1 MPEKPN
7 EFIDFFQKI
16 FANTNNCSI
25 FATPNEKMKSN
36 QATIE
41 EVDAFLKEFKERAKL
56 FGIVYVD
63 SKPNNIDTLTALD
76 ITQNDRK
83 NYVLSLDT
91 EDYCQGPDKN
101 DYPGQNDVWVFGK
114 QIKGQEVYIKI
125 FINAILNQPNVC
137 ISFHIAKYKL
147 IYPLKIEEDKQ

>member
-1 MPEKPN
+1 
-7 EFIDFFQKI
+7 
-16 FANTNNCSI
+16 
-25 FATPNEKMKSN
+25 MKNS
-36 QATIE
+36 QATKE
-41 EVDAFLKEFKERAKL
+41 EVNAFLKEFKERAQL

-76 ITQNDRK
+76 ITLNDRRK
-83 NYVLSLDT
+83 YVLSLNM

-101 DYPGQNDVWVFGK
+101 DYPGQKDVWVFGK

-125 FINAILNQPNVC
+125 FINAKPNQPNVC

-147 IYPLKIEEDKQ
+147 TYPLKTQEDKQ

>member
-1 MPEKPN
+1 
-7 EFIDFFQKI
+7 
-16 FANTNNCSI
+16 
-25 FATPNEKMKSN
+25 MKNS
-36 QATIE
+36 QSTKE

-83 NYVLSLDT
+83 NYVLSLDA
-91 EDYCQGPDKN
+91 EDYSQGPDKN

-125 FINAILNQPNVC
+125 FINAIPTDPMCAFPSIFQNIDLP
-137 ISFHIAKYKL
+137 IH
-147 IYPLKIEEDKQ
+147 

>member
-1 MPEKPN
+1 
-7 EFIDFFQKI
+7 
-16 FANTNNCSI
+16 
-25 FATPNEKMKSN
+25 MKNS
-36 QATIE
+36 QATKE
-41 EVDAFLKEFKERAKL
+41 EVNSFLKEFKERAQL

-137 ISFHIAKYKL
+137 ISFHISKYKL
-147 IYPLKIEEDKQ
+147 TYPLKTKEDKQ

>member
-1 MPEKPN
+1 
-7 EFIDFFQKI
+7 
-16 FANTNNCSI
+16 
-25 FATPNEKMKSN
+25 MKNS
-36 QATIE
+36 QATKE
-41 EVDAFLKEFKERAKL
+41 EVNAFLKEFKERAQL
-56 FGIVYVD
+56 FGIIYVD

-91 EDYCQGPDKN
+91 EDYSQGPDKN

-125 FINAILNQPNVC
+125 LSMPYSTNPMCAFPSILQSIDLP
-137 ISFHIAKYKL
+137 IH
-147 IYPLKIEEDKQ
+147 